1 MKRDL
6 PADGFLRAGLR
17 RGRLLAFA
25 EMPATPTRPAP
36 APAPRGA
43 WWPVAAGVFLTFVLL
58 KLGNPVIL
66 DHVVAPPAGWA
77 ELLLETWP
85 AVWGYDV
92 LAGVAALAAWQW
104 RRPAGVPVWALALP
118 GVWLAWQFV
127 AATTTVDAALTR
139 IVLPQFVATVV
150 CFGLGLS
157 AGSAPGARRI
167 WLGLLAGLLVVL
179 GSGFRQQYGGL
190 AASREFFYENEKT
203 GWKDVPPDELERL
216 AGSRLLVRRPDG
228 GFTINPDLLP
238 KLVKD
243 RIFGTLVYPNA
254 LAGVVLLLL
263 PGALATVWA
272 ASGRLQ
278 NITRGVLVGL
288 VTYMGLACLYWSG
301 SKAGWLIALAVGGVA
316 LLNLPLPKALKTGL
330 VVAVSIGGLSGFAWK
345 YQGYFAGGARSASA
359 RFDYWSVAG
368 QTALHHPFLGSGPG
382 TFYAVYR
389 QAKRP
394 EAEMTRLVHNDYLQ
408 QASDSGGVG
417 LLAFGGLIWVSLAA
431 LYRITRVDWT
441 LFAVWLGLLG
451 WALQSFVEFGLYVPA
466 LAWTAFFLFGW
477 LWAVARNGFDTVP
490 PQT

>member
-1 MKRDL
+1 
-6 PADGFLRAGLR
+6 
-17 RGRLLAFA
+17 
-25 EMPATPTRPAP
+25 
-36 APAPRGA
+36 
-43 WWPVAAGVFLTFVLL
+43 VAGVFLAFVLL

-66 DHVVAPPAGWA
+66 DHVVAPPSGWA
-77 ELLLETWP
+77 ELLVETWP
-85 AVWGYDV
+85 AVWGYGV
-92 LAGVAALAAWQW
+92 LAGVVVLGARNW
-104 RRPAGVPVWALALP
+104 RRPAGVPVWALWLP
-118 GVWLAWQFV
+118 GVWLAWQLV
-127 AATTTVDAALTR
+127 AATTTVDAGLTK

-157 AGSAPGARRI
+157 AGSSAGARRV
-167 WLGLLAGLLVVL
+167 WLGLLVGLLVVL

-190 AASREFFYENEKT
+190 ASSREFFYENEKT
-203 GWKDVPPDELERL
+203 GWKDVPPEELARL
-216 AGSRLLVRRPDG
+216 EGSRLLVRKPDG
-228 GFTINPDLLP
+228 SCTINPDLLP
-238 KLVKD
+238 KLAKD

-263 PGALATVWA
+263 PGALLTVWGV
-272 ASGRLQ
+272 SGRLQ
-278 NITRGVLVGL
+278 NVTRGVLVGL
-288 VTYMGLACLYWSG
+288 VAYMGLACLYWSG
-301 SKAGWLIALAVGGVA
+301 SKAGWLIALALGGVA

-330 VVAVSIGGLSGFAWK
+330 VVAVVAGGLAGFAWK
-345 YQGYFAGGARSASA
+345 YQDYFAGGARSANA

-368 QTALHHPFLGSGPG
+368 QTALNHPLLGSGPG

-394 EAEMTRLVHNDYLQ
+394 DAEMSRLVHNDYLQ
-408 QASDSGGVG
+408 QASDSGVVG
-417 LLAFGGLIWVSLAA
+417 LFTFAGFIWASLAA
-431 LYRITRVDWT
+431 LYRITRGDWT